1 MILGVNGSQWAD
13 NLLFRI
19 FLSFMAGQKYSNL
32 GNKVTFLLLRPSI
45 TLANLGGNLN
55 FRMGPGK
62 TLVVA

>member
-19 FLSFMAGQKYSNL
+19 FLSLMAGQKYSNL

-45 TLANLGGNLN
+45 TLANLG
-55 FRMGPGK
+55 R
-62 TLVVA
+62 VI